1 MLHKGF
7 RVTGLALVII
17 LRCDWPLCDLRFKS
31 YQHLKLKIF
40 ISMHTAGTW
49 WIFQPKSAAAVA
61 TTWCRSQISELKHSC
76 NKAVWVWFSP
86 HLSLVLLS
94 NVSLSSTNPGPKKG
108 TDNFLIGE
116 QTSNLDQGMGV
127 FVCGLQ
133 PTRIALWASI
143 GRPSSQARVTS
154 VNSSS
159 SLMSPETRAR
169 RRGLSSSMGQGMFL
183 THFVVFDQTSSL
195 DHNNITKL
203 WPLDGSFGQSSVPF
217 FGTQNCWGER
227 DD

>member
-17 LRCDWPLCDLRFKS
+17 LRCDWPLCDLRFKN
-31 YQHLKLKIF
+31 YQHLKLEIF
-40 ISMHTAGTW
+40 ISMHT
-49 WIFQPKSAAAVA
+49 
-61 TTWCRSQISELKHSC
+61 ELKHSC

>member
-40 ISMHTAGTW
+40 ISMHTAGTCVVHC
-49 WIFQPKSAAAVA
+49 FKKFMLMMFDGSAAAAVA

-94 NVSLSSTNPGPKKG
+94 NISLSSTNPGPKKG

-133 PTRIALWASI
+133 PARIALWASI

-154 VNSSS
+154 V
-159 SLMSPETRAR
+159 SPETRAR
-169 RRGLSSSMGQGMFL
+169 ARHGARD
-183 THFVVFDQTSSL
+183 VL
-195 DHNNITKL
+195 DTFCCI
-203 WPLDGSFGQSSVPF
+203 WPNF
-217 FGTQNCWGER
+217 
-227 DD
+227 

>member
-1 MLHKGF
+1 
-7 RVTGLALVII
+7 
-17 LRCDWPLCDLRFKS
+17 
-31 YQHLKLKIF
+31 
-40 ISMHTAGTW
+40 MHTAGTW
-49 WIFQPKSAAAVA
+49 WIFQPKSSEKSTENACVNSSPPAL
-61 TTWCRSQISELKHSC
+61 SQTLCTVQYFWIQSSPVLPTAGVELLNLKSISNSLLGQNQAKRKHS
-76 NKAVWVWFSP
+76 A
-86 HLSLVLLS
+86 
-94 NVSLSSTNPGPKKG
+94 TNPGPKKG

>member
-49 WIFQPKSAAAVA
+49 WIFQPKS
-61 TTWCRSQISELKHSC
+61 SEKS
-76 NKAVWVWFSP
+76 VWVWFSP

>member
-1 MLHKGF
+1 MHVSTVPHLPFHKHF
-7 RVTGLALVII
+7 AQ
-17 LRCDWPLCDLRFKS
+17 
-31 YQHLKLKIF
+31 YNIF
-40 ISMHTAGTW
+40 GSNPP
-49 WIFQPKSAAAVA
+49 Q
-61 TTWCRSQISELKHSC
+61 
-76 NKAVWVWFSP
+76 

-169 RRGLSSSMGQGMFL
+169 RRGALVWTYFYLIMIIVWSEARGLEWNKVDSWLFRPRFRSKRILIPFL
-183 THFVVFDQTSSL
+183 
-195 DHNNITKL
+195 
-203 WPLDGSFGQSSVPF
+203 
-217 FGTQNCWGER
+217 CA
-227 DD
+227 

>member
-1 MLHKGF
+1 MHVSTVPHLPFHKHF
-7 RVTGLALVII
+7 AQYNICT
-17 LRCDWPLCDLRFKS
+17 
-31 YQHLKLKIF
+31 
-40 ISMHTAGTW
+40 
-49 WIFQPKSAAAVA
+49 
-61 TTWCRSQISELKHSC
+61 LKHSC

-116 QTSNLDQGMGV
+116 QTSNLVQGMGV

>member
-1 MLHKGF
+1 MRLTSVRPSVQKLSAFEIKNIYLHAYS
-7 RVTGLALVII
+7 RNLVDF
-17 LRCDWPLCDLRFKS
+17 LSQNLQKS
-31 YQHLKLKIF
+31 PQKMHVSTVPHLPF
-40 ISMHTAGTW
+40 H
-49 WIFQPKSAAAVA
+49 
-61 TTWCRSQISELKHSC
+61 KHFAQY
-76 NKAVWVWFSP
+76 NIWAVWVWFSP

>member
-1 MLHKGF
+1 MHVSTVPHLPFHKHF
-7 RVTGLALVII
+7 AQ
-17 LRCDWPLCDLRFKS
+17 
-31 YQHLKLKIF
+31 YNIF
-40 ISMHTAGTW
+40 GSNPP
-49 WIFQPKSAAAVA
+49 Q
-61 TTWCRSQISELKHSC
+61 
-76 NKAVWVWFSP
+76 

-183 THFVVFDQTSSL
+183 TRFVVFDHTSSL

>member
-1 MLHKGF
+1 MHVSTVPHLPFHKHF
-7 RVTGLALVII
+7 AQ
-17 LRCDWPLCDLRFKS
+17 
-31 YQHLKLKIF
+31 YNIF
-40 ISMHTAGTW
+40 GSNPP
-49 WIFQPKSAAAVA
+49 Q
-61 TTWCRSQISELKHSC
+61 
-76 NKAVWVWFSP
+76 

-183 THFVVFDQTSSL
+183 THSCNKAVWVWFSPCGTVNDWYACTLGLCRWCLLTGYISSKRL
-195 DHNNITKL
+195 KRL
-203 WPLDGSFGQSSVPF
+203 LKKRWRLGAF
-217 FGTQNCWGER
+217 
-227 DD
+227 

>member
-1 MLHKGF
+1 MRLTSVRPSVQKLSAFEIKNIYLHAYS
-7 RVTGLALVII
+7 RNLV
-17 LRCDWPLCDLRFKS
+17 DFS
-31 YQHLKLKIF
+31 AKIF
-40 ISMHTAGTW
+40 RKVHRKCMCQQFPTCPALPW
-49 WIFQPKSAAAVA
+49 
-61 TTWCRSQISELKHSC
+61 
-76 NKAVWVWFSP
+76 
-86 HLSLVLLS
+86 LS